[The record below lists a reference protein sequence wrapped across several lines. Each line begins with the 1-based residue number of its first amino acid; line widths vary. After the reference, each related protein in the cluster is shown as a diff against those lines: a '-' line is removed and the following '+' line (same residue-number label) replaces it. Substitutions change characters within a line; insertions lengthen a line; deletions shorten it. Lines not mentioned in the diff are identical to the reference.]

1 MLRLNFANTVSR
13 YGIALLAEFR
23 GIAPGRWGAG
33 SSHSAARQPALA
45 HWTTLCSGAVRNFA
59 LRFSAPTLL
68 SQISFLWAGVG
79 WIVWLVGPQSS
90 LLISLNRIFE
100 LSIKL

>member
-45 HWTTLCSGAVRNFA
+45 HWMTLWIGAVRNPDFIPVGRCGLDCVACRSSEFA
-59 LRFSAPTLL
+59 VDLA
-68 SQISFLWAGVG
+68 
-79 WIVWLVGPQSS
+79 
-90 LLISLNRIFE
+90 E
-100 LSIKL
+100 